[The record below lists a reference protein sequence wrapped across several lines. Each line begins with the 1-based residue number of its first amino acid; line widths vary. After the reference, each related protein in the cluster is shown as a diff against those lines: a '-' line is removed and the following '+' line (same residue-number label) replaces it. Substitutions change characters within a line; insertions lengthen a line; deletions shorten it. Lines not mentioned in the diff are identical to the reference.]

1 MKLEG
6 CVPSTIFIIDSSP
19 AVRRMVEQIS
29 TPEGYDVIGFQDG
42 PTALEAAR
50 KQGPNLIIADYHL
63 ENMTFSGFCK
73 EVHKLDTLS
82 ETLIISLVG
91 AADRLDESH
100 LRTLGVKAFLK
111 KPFQTEHLLDLIK
124 DLDRSKPAQEN
135 VAKKK
140 RRVWPPVSSATDSDD
155 EDADPLGDYDQTGEI
170 EAQVI
175 PPPAQKE
182 PAMTS
187 TTTNSAKPS
196 AAEPEDAI
204 KGLFGQLMQSMTEKA
219 ERKIT
224 EVLPDMIAK
233 DLAVHVSKAVEA
245 ETRQHVG
252 ATLTQERL
260 AEFLEPVLKK
270 ELPNILVRELPAI
283 EPILRNGI
291 VEFATPLIK
300 DQIDLLAR
308 EQAEAIRAAVPAAVR
323 EHLKSIDDEIT
334 REIRK
339 AATEKTE
346 ALAEDLV
353 RTAAN
358 DQVQQT
364 VLELVP
370 GIAEEQVKNE
380 LKRLTEAA

>member
-1 MKLEG
+1 M
-6 CVPSTIFIIDSSP
+6 PSTIFIIDSSP

-29 TPEGYDVIGFQDG
+29 TPEGYEVIGFQDG

-63 ENMTFSGFCK
+63 DNMTFSGFCK

-82 ETLIISLVG
+82 ETFIISLVG

-124 DLDRSKPAQEN
+124 DLDRSKPAQAN
-135 VAKKK
+135 GAAKKK

-155 EDADPLGDYDQTGEI
+155 DDADSLGDYEQTGEI

-182 PAMTS
+182 PVMTS
-187 TTTNSAKPS
+187 TNSAKTT

-219 ERKIT
+219 EKKIT
-224 EVLPDMIAK
+224 EVLPDMIAR
-233 DLAVHVSKAVEA
+233 DLAVQVSKAVEA

-260 AEFLEPVLKK
+260 AEFLEPLLKK
-270 ELPNILVRELPAI
+270 ELPNMLVRELPAI

-291 VEFATPLIK
+291 VEIATPLIK

-308 EQAEAIRAAVPAAVR
+308 EQAEAITAAVPAAVR

-334 REIRK
+334 QEIRK
-339 AATEKTE
+339 AATAKTE

-353 RTAAN
+353 RAAAN
-358 DQVQQT
+358 NQVQQS

>member
-1 MKLEG
+1 
-6 CVPSTIFIIDSSP
+6 VPSTIFIIDSSP

-50 KQGPNLIIADYHL
+50 KQGPYLIIADYHL
-63 ENMTFSGFCK
+63 DNMTFSGFCK
-73 EVHKLDTLS
+73 EVQKLDTLS
-82 ETLIISLVG
+82 ETFIISLVG

-124 DLDRSKPAQEN
+124 DLDLNKPAPADG
-135 VAKKK
+135 AKKK

-155 EDADPLGDYDQTGEI
+155 DSLGDYDQTGEI

-175 PPPAQKE
+175 PPPAKKE
-182 PAMTS
+182 PVMTS
-187 TTTNSAKPS
+187 SNSTKPS

-219 ERKIT
+219 EKTIT
-224 EVLPDMIAK
+224 DVLPDMIAK
-233 DLAVHVSKAVEA
+233 NLAVQVSKAVEA

-252 ATLTQERL
+252 AVLTPERL

-270 ELPNILVRELPAI
+270 ELPTLLVRELPAI

-291 VEFATPLIK
+291 VELATPLIK

-308 EQAEAIRAAVPAAVR
+308 EQAEAIKMAVPAAVR
-323 EHLKSIDDEIT
+323 EHLQSIDDEIT
-334 REIRK
+334 QEIRK
-339 AATEKTE
+339 AATEKAG

-353 RTAAN
+353 RAAAN
-358 DQVQQT
+358 NQVQQT

>member
-1 MKLEG
+1 
-6 CVPSTIFIIDSSP
+6 VPSTIFIIDSSP

-29 TPEGYDVIGFQDG
+29 APEGYEVIGFQDG

-63 ENMTFSGFCK
+63 DNMTFSGFCK

-82 ETLIISLVG
+82 ETFIISLVG

-100 LRTLGVKAFLK
+100 LRALGVKAFLK

-124 DLDRSKPAQEN
+124 DLDRPKPAQAN
-135 VAKKK
+135 GANKK

-155 EDADPLGDYDQTGEI
+155 DDVDSVADYEQTGEI
-170 EAQVI
+170 EAQMI
-175 PPPAQKE
+175 PPPTQKE
-182 PAMTS
+182 PVMTP
-187 TTTNSAKPS
+187 TPS
-196 AAEPEDAI
+196 VKTPAAEPEDAI
-204 KGLFGQLMQSMTEKA
+204 KGLFGHLMQSMTEKA
-219 ERKIT
+219 EKKIA

-233 DLAVHVSKAVEA
+233 DLAAQISKAVEA
-245 ETRQHVG
+245 ETKQQLG
-252 ATLTQERL
+252 TTLTQERL
-260 AEFLEPVLKK
+260 AAFLEPLLKK
-270 ELPNILVRELPAI
+270 ELPNVLVRELPAL
-283 EPILRNGI
+283 EPVLRKDI
-291 VEFATPLIK
+291 VEIAMPLIK
-300 DQIDLLAR
+300 DQVDLLAR
-308 EQAEAIRAAVPAAVR
+308 EQAEAIKVAVPAAVR

-334 REIRK
+334 QEIRK
-339 AATEKTE
+339 AATAKAE

-353 RTAAN
+353 RAAAN
-358 DQVQQT
+358 NQVQQT

>member
-1 MKLEG
+1 M
-6 CVPSTIFIIDSSP
+6 PSTIYIIDSSP

-29 TPEGYDVIGFQDG
+29 TPEGYEVIGFQDG

-50 KQGPNLIIADYHL
+50 KQGPTLIIADYHL
-63 ENMTFSGFCK
+63 DNMTFSGFCK

-100 LRTLGVKAFLK
+100 LRALGVKAFLK

-124 DLDRSKPAQEN
+124 DLDRSTPAQAN
-135 VAKKK
+135 GAKKK
-140 RRVWPPVSSATDSDD
+140 RRAWPPVSSATDSDD
-155 EDADPLGDYDQTGEI
+155 DEADTLGDYDQTGEI

-175 PPPAQKE
+175 PPPSQKE
-182 PAMTS
+182 PVMAS
-187 TTTNSAKPS
+187 TVPTKPP

-219 ERKIT
+219 EKKIT

-233 DLAVHVSKAVEA
+233 DLAVQVSKAVEV

-270 ELPNILVRELPAI
+270 ELPNILVREFPAI
-283 EPILRNGI
+283 EPILRSGI

-300 DQIDLLAR
+300 DQIDLLAK
-308 EQAEAIRAAVPAAVR
+308 EQAEAIKAAVPAAVR
-323 EHLKSIDDEIT
+323 EHLKSIDDEIA

-339 AATEKTE
+339 AATEKAE

-358 DQVQQT
+358 NQVQQT